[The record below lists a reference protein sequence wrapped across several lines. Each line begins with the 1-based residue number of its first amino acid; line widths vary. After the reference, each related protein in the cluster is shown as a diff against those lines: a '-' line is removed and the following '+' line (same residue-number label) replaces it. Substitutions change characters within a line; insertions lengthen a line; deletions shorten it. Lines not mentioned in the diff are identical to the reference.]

1 MPTRVG
7 HTESVRVQQ
16 ARWPTGER
24 AASTLTGMTM
34 TDSPLGAHLIGGE
47 WITAGPTTTS
57 ANPARPDEPVGEHPV
72 GDASTA
78 ADAVTAA
85 VDAKRMWRDMGY
97 KRRAEILEA
106 AAVLFDQR
114 ADELAMLATMEEG
127 KTLGESRGEAV
138 LSAETCR
145 YQAAI
150 VKMPTE
156 RIYPTAKPGETIR
169 TLRAPLGV
177 VGIVT
182 PWNFPI
188 LIPVWKIAPALA
200 AGNTV
205 VWKTASNTPLTSV
218 AIAKVFEDAGVP
230 AGALNLI
237 LGPGSMGGA
246 MIEDERVDGVTFTGS
261 VPVGFGIR
269 DAVTARNG
277 RVQLELGGHNPAI
290 VFDDADLDVAV
301 PLVVAGAMGSTG
313 QKCTATRRIIA
324 VGDVHDEL
332 VDRLVAAVKDLRIG
346 DGQDPNT
353 AIGPI
358 VAQGARDEVAAG
370 LDKAVSQGAEV
381 LATASTPD
389 TSSCFFA
396 PTLLSGT
403 TELDIW
409 TEEVFGPIS
418 TVVRVDSEDEA
429 FELANATEFGL
440 SASVFTTDM
449 WRVDRAVNE
458 LEAGIIKINAPTTG
472 SELHVP
478 FGGEKSSSGH
488 APREQGDTAHDFF
501 TRTRSVYIN
510 PGTPNPRA

>member
-1 MPTRVG
+1 
-7 HTESVRVQQ
+7 
-16 ARWPTGER
+16 
-24 AASTLTGMTM
+24 MT
-34 TDSPLGAHLIGGE
+34 TIDIPQGAHLIGGE
-47 WITAGPTTTS
+47 WISTGESTTTS
-57 ANPARPDEPVGEHPV
+57 INPARPNEPVGDYPV
-72 GDASTA
+72 GGASTA
-78 ADAVTAA
+78 ADAVSAA
-85 VDAKRMWRDMGY
+85 VEAKRSWRDIGF
-97 KRRAEILEA
+97 KRRAEILERA
-106 AAVLFDQR
+106 AILFEER
-114 ADELAMLATMEEG
+114 ADHLAMIATLEEG
-127 KTLGESRGEAV
+127 KVLAETRGEAM

-150 VKMPTE
+150 IKMSTE
-156 RIYPTAKPGETIR
+156 SVYPTAKPGELIR

-177 VGIVT
+177 VGVVT

-205 VWKTASNTPLTSV
+205 VWKTASNTPLVSV
-218 AIAKVFEDAGVP
+218 AIAKVFQDAGVP

-246 MIEDERVDGVTFTGS
+246 MIEDPRVDGVTFTGS

-269 DAVTARNG
+269 DAVSARNG

-301 PLVVAGAMGSTG
+301 PMVVAGAMGSTG

-324 VGDVHDEL
+324 VGGIYDEL
-332 VDRLVAAVKDLRIG
+332 LERMSSAVSELKIG
-346 DGQDPNT
+346 DGLDPDVG
-353 AIGPI
+353 IGPI
-358 VAQGARDEVAAG
+358 VAPRAHAEVAEG
-370 LDKAVSQGAEV
+370 LARAVSQGAEV
-381 LATASTPD
+381 VATASIPG
-389 TSSCFFA
+389 SSDCFFA
-396 PTLLSGT
+396 PTLLAGS

-409 TEEVFGPIS
+409 SEEVFGPIS
-418 TVVRVDSEDEA
+418 TVVRVDTEDEA
-429 FELANATEFGL
+429 FALANNTEFGL

-449 WRVDRAVNE
+449 WRVDRAVNT

-478 FGGEKSSSGH
+478 FGGEKQSSGH
-488 APREQGDTAHDFF
+488 AAREQGDTAHDFF

-510 PGTPNPRA
+510 PGTPNPYV

>member
-1 MPTRVG
+1 
-7 HTESVRVQQ
+7 
-16 ARWPTGER
+16 
-24 AASTLTGMTM
+24 MTT
-34 TDSPLGAHLIGGE
+34 TDIPAGAHLIGGE
-47 WITAGPTTTS
+47 WISAGSATATS
-57 ANPARPDEPVGEHPV
+57 INPARPDEPVGEHPV
-72 GDASTA
+72 GDAQTA
-78 ADAVTAA
+78 ADAVSAA
-85 VDAKRMWRDMGY
+85 VDAKSMWRDIGY
-97 KRRAEILEA
+97 KRRAEILER
-106 AAVLFDQR
+106 AAVLFEER
-114 ADELAMLATMEEG
+114 ADDLAMIATLEEG
-127 KTLGESRGEAV
+127 KMLAETRGEAL

-150 VKMPTE
+150 IKMPTE
-156 RIYPTAKPGETIR
+156 SVYPTAKPGETIR

-177 VGIVT
+177 VGVVT

-188 LIPVWKIAPALA
+188 LIPVWKLAPALA

-205 VWKTASNTPLTSV
+205 VWKTASNTPLVSV
-218 AIAKVFEDAGVP
+218 AIAQVFHDAGVP

-246 MIEDERVDGVTFTGS
+246 MIEDPRVDGVTFTGS

-277 RVQLELGGHNPAI
+277 RVQLELGGHNPAL

-301 PLVVAGAMGSTG
+301 PMIVAGAMGSTG
-313 QKCTATRRIIA
+313 QKCTATRRVIA
-324 VGDVHDEL
+324 VGSVYDQL
-332 VDRLVAAVKDLRIG
+332 VERMADSVSNLSIG
-346 DGQDPNT
+346 DGLDPNV

-358 VAQGARDEVAAG
+358 VAPRARAEVAEG
-370 LDKAVSQGAEV
+370 LEKAIAQGAEV
-381 LATASTPD
+381 VATASAPD
-389 TSSCFFA
+389 TSECFFA
-396 PTLLSGT
+396 PTLLTGST
-403 TELDIW
+403 ALDIW
-409 TEEVFGPIS
+409 KEEVFGPIS
-418 TVVRVDSEDEA
+418 TVVQVDSEDEA
-429 FELANATEFGL
+429 FALANDTEFGL

-449 WRVDRAVNE
+449 WKVDRAVNN

-510 PGTPNPRA
+510 PGTPNPY

>member
-1 MPTRVG
+1 MT
-7 HTESVRVQQ
+7 
-16 ARWPTGER
+16 
-24 AASTLTGMTM
+24 STAI
-34 TDSPLGAHLIGGE
+34 PEGAHLIGGE
-47 WITAGPTTTS
+47 WISTGSSTTTS
-57 ANPARPDEPVGEHPV
+57 INPARPDEPVGDHPV

-78 ADAVTAA
+78 ADAVSAA
-85 VDAKRMWRDMGY
+85 VDALSSWRNAGY
-97 KRRAEILEA
+97 KVR
-106 AAVLFDQR
+106 AAVLEKAAILFEER
-114 ADELAMLATMEEG
+114 ADELAMIGTLEEG
-127 KTLGESRGEAV
+127 KMLGEMRGEAM

-145 YQAAI
+145 YQAGI
-150 VKMPTE
+150 IKMPTE
-156 RIYPTAKPGETIR
+156 RIYPTGKPGETIR

-177 VGIVT
+177 VGVVT

-205 VWKTASNTPLTSV
+205 VWKTASNTPLVSV

-246 MIEDERVDGVTFTGS
+246 MIEDLRVDGVTFTGS

-290 VFDDADLDVAV
+290 VFDDANLDLAV
-301 PLVVAGAMGSTG
+301 PQIVAGAMGSTG

-324 VGDVHDEL
+324 VGGVYDEL
-332 VDRLVAAVKDLRIG
+332 VERLGQGVQALKIG
-346 DGQDPNT
+346 DGLDPDA

-358 VAQGARDEVAAG
+358 VAPRARAEVAEG
-370 LDKAVSQGAEV
+370 LEKAISQGAEV
-381 LATASTPD
+381 VATADTPD
-389 TSSCFFA
+389 TSECFFA
-396 PTLLSGT
+396 PTLLTGT

-418 TVVRVDSEDEA
+418 TVVKVDSDDEA
-429 FELANATEFGL
+429 FALANNTEFGL

-449 WRVDRAVNE
+449 WRVDRAVNT

-478 FGGEKSSSGH
+478 FGGEKASSGH

-510 PGTPNPRA
+510 PGSPNPYA

>member
-1 MPTRVG
+1 
-7 HTESVRVQQ
+7 
-16 ARWPTGER
+16 
-24 AASTLTGMTM
+24 MTSI
-34 TDSPLGAHLIGGE
+34 DIPVGAHLIGGE
-47 WITAGPTTTS
+47 WVRAGSGDATS
-57 ANPARPDEPVGEHPV
+57 INPARPDDPVGEYPL

-78 ADAVTAA
+78 SDAVGAA
-85 VDAKRMWRDMGY
+85 VEATQMWRDMGY
-97 KRRAEILEA
+97 KQRAAILEK
-106 AAVLFDQR
+106 AAVLFEQR
-114 ADELAMLATMEEG
+114 ADDLAMIGTLEEG
-127 KTLGESRGEAV
+127 KMLAEMRGEAM

-145 YQAAI
+145 YQAGI
-150 VKMPTE
+150 IKMPTE
-156 RIYPTAKPGETIR
+156 SIYPSAKPGETIR

-177 VGIVT
+177 VGVVT

-205 VWKTASNTPLTSV
+205 VWKTASNTPLVSV
-218 AIAKVFEDAGVP
+218 AIAKIFEDAGVP

-246 MIEDERVDGVTFTGS
+246 MIEDSRVDGVTFTGS

-269 DAVTARNG
+269 DKVTARNG

-290 VFDDADLDVAV
+290 VFEDADLSVAV
-301 PLVVAGAMGSTG
+301 PMVVAGAMGSTG
-313 QKCTATRRIIA
+313 QKCTATRRVIA
-324 VGDVHDEL
+324 VGSVYDEL
-332 VDRLVAAVKDLRIG
+332 VEKMASAVSGLSIG
-346 DGQDPNT
+346 DGLDPNA

-358 VAQGARDEVAAG
+358 VAPGARAEVAEG
-370 LDKAVSQGAEV
+370 LDKAVSQGAEIV
-381 LATASTPD
+381 ATAQVPD
-389 TSSCFFA
+389 TSDCFFA
-396 PTLLSGT
+396 PTLLTGT
-403 TELDIW
+403 TDLDIW

-429 FELANATEFGL
+429 FALANNTDFGL

-449 WRVDRAVNE
+449 WRVDRAVNT

-478 FGGEKSSSGH
+478 FGGEKQSSGH

-510 PGTPNPRA
+510 PGTPNPYS

>member
-1 MPTRVG
+1 M
-7 HTESVRVQQ
+7 
-16 ARWPTGER
+16 
-24 AASTLTGMTM
+24 STIEVPKG
-34 TDSPLGAHLIGGE
+34 GHLIGGE
-47 WITAGPTTTS
+47 WVSTGGGTATS
-57 ANPARPDEPVGEHPV
+57 INPARPNEPVGEHIV
-72 GDASTA
+72 GDSSTA

-85 VDAKRMWRDMGY
+85 VDAKNSWRDIGY
-97 KRRAEILEA
+97 KRRAEILEK
-106 AAVLFDQR
+106 AAVLFEER
-114 ADELAMLATMEEG
+114 AEELATIATLEEG
-127 KTLGESRGEAV
+127 KLLAETRGEAM

-150 VKMPTE
+150 IKMPTE
-156 RIYPTAKPGETIR
+156 SIYPSAKPGETIR

-177 VGIVT
+177 VGVVT

-205 VWKTASNTPLTSV
+205 VWKTASNTPLVSV
-218 AIAKVFEDAGVP
+218 AIAKVFQDAGVP

-246 MIEDERVDGVTFTGS
+246 MIEDPRVDGVTFTGS

-269 DAVTARNG
+269 DAVSARNG

-290 VFDDADLDVAV
+290 VFDDADLDFAV
-301 PLVVAGAMGSTG
+301 PMVVAGAMGSTG
-313 QKCTATRRIIA
+313 QKCTATRRVIA
-324 VGDVHDEL
+324 VGGVYDEL
-332 VDRLVAAVKDLRIG
+332 VEKMAENVKGLSIG
-346 DGQDPNT
+346 DGLDPNA

-358 VAQGARDEVAAG
+358 VAPGAHAEVQAG
-370 LDKAVSQGAEV
+370 LDKAIAQGAEV
-381 LATASTPD
+381 VAASHIPD
-389 TSSCFFA
+389 SSDCFFA
-396 PTLLSGT
+396 PTLLTGS

-409 TEEVFGPIS
+409 SEEVFGPIS
-418 TVVRVDSEDEA
+418 TVVKVDSEDEA

-440 SASVFTTDM
+440 SASVFTNDM

-510 PGTPNPRA
+510 PGRPKA

>member
-1 MPTRVG
+1 
-7 HTESVRVQQ
+7 
-16 ARWPTGER
+16 
-24 AASTLTGMTM
+24 MT
-34 TDSPLGAHLIGGE
+34 TIDIPQGAHLIGGE
-47 WITAGPTTTS
+47 WITTGNTTATS
-57 ANPARPDEPVGEHPV
+57 INPARPDEPVGQHPV

-78 ADAVTAA
+78 ADAVSAA
-85 VDAKRMWRDMGY
+85 VAAQAAWRSAGFR
-97 KRRAEILEA
+97 RRAEILER
-106 AAVLFDQR
+106 AAVLFEER
-114 ADELAMLATMEEG
+114 ADELAMIATLEEG
-127 KTLGESRGEAV
+127 KLLAETRGEAM

-145 YQAAI
+145 YQAAVI
-150 VKMPTE
+150 KMPTE
-156 RIYPTAKPGETIR
+156 QIYPSAKPGETIR

-177 VGIVT
+177 VGVVT

-188 LIPVWKIAPALA
+188 LIPVWKLAPALA

-205 VWKTASNTPLTSV
+205 VWKTASNTPLVSV
-218 AIAKVFEDAGVP
+218 AIAQVFHDAGVP

-246 MIEDERVDGVTFTGS
+246 MIEDPRVDGVTFTGS

-290 VFDDADLDVAV
+290 VFDDADLDLAV
-301 PLVVAGAMGSTG
+301 PLIVGGAMGSTG

-324 VGDVHDEL
+324 VGRVYDEL
-332 VDRLVAAVKDLRIG
+332 VERMGAAVRDLKIG
-346 DGQDPNT
+346 DGVDPSS

-358 VAQGARDEVAAG
+358 VAPGARAEVAEG
-370 LDKAVSQGAEV
+370 LDKAIAQGAEV
-381 LATASTPD
+381 VATATAPD
-389 TSSCFFA
+389 TSECFFA
-396 PTLLSGT
+396 PTLLTGS

-409 TEEVFGPIS
+409 SEEVFGPIS
-418 TVVRVDSEDEA
+418 TVISVASEDEA
-429 FELANATEFGL
+429 FSLANDTDFGL
-440 SASVFTTDM
+440 SASVFTNDL
-449 WRVDRAVNE
+449 WKVDRAVNT
-458 LEAGIIKINAPTTG
+458 LEAGIVKINAPTTG

-510 PGTPNPRA
+510 PGTPNPY

>member
-1 MPTRVG
+1 MQKVDIP
-7 HTESVRVQQ
+7 Q
-16 ARWPTGER
+16 
-24 AASTLTGMTM
+24 
-34 TDSPLGAHLIGGE
+34 GAHLIGGE
-47 WITAGPTTTS
+47 WISTGNSMTAS
-57 ANPARPDEPVGEHPV
+57 INPARPSEPVGEHPV

-78 ADAVTAA
+78 ADAVSAA
-85 VDAKRMWRDMGY
+85 CDAQKSWRALGY
-97 KRRAEILEA
+97 KRRAEILER
-106 AAVLFDQR
+106 AAVLFEER
-114 ADELAMLATMEEG
+114 ADELAMIGTLEEG
-127 KTLGESRGEAV
+127 KTLSEMRGEAM

-150 VKMPTE
+150 IKMPTE
-156 RIYPTAKPGETIR
+156 RIYPSAKPGETIR

-177 VGIVT
+177 VGVVT

-200 AGNTV
+200 AGNAV
-205 VWKTASNTPLTSV
+205 VWKTASNTPLVSV
-218 AIAKVFEDAGVP
+218 AVARVFHDAGLP
-230 AGALNLI
+230 PGALNLI

-246 MIEDERVDGVTFTGS
+246 MVADPRVDGVTFTGS

-269 DAVTARNG
+269 DSVSARNG

-301 PLVVAGAMGSTG
+301 PMIVAGAMGSTG

-324 VGDVHDEL
+324 VGSVYDEL
-332 VDRLVAAVKDLRIG
+332 VERLSSAVNALNIG
-346 DGQDPNT
+346 DGLDPNVQ
-353 AIGPI
+353 IGPI
-358 VAQGARDEVAAG
+358 VAPGARIEVAEA
-370 LDKAVSQGAEV
+370 LAKAVAQGAEV
-381 LATASTPD
+381 AATASIPE
-389 TSSCFFA
+389 TSECFFA
-396 PTLLSGT
+396 PTLLTGST
-403 TELDIW
+403 QLDIW

-418 TVVRVDSEDEA
+418 TVVQVETDDEA
-429 FELANATEFGL
+429 FALANNTDFGL

-449 WRVDRAVNE
+449 WRVDRVVNT

-478 FGGEKSSSGH
+478 FGGEKQSSGH

-510 PGTPNPRA
+510 PGTPNPYA

>member
-1 MPTRVG
+1 MQKVDIP
-7 HTESVRVQQ
+7 Q
-16 ARWPTGER
+16 
-24 AASTLTGMTM
+24 
-34 TDSPLGAHLIGGE
+34 GAHLIGGE
-47 WITAGPTTTS
+47 WISTGNSMTAS
-57 ANPARPDEPVGEHPV
+57 INPARPSEPVGEHPV

-78 ADAVTAA
+78 ADAVSAA
-85 VDAKRMWRDMGY
+85 CDAQKSWRALGY
-97 KRRAEILEA
+97 KRRAEILER
-106 AAVLFDQR
+106 AAVLFEER
-114 ADELAMLATMEEG
+114 ADELAMIGTLEEG
-127 KTLGESRGEAV
+127 KTLSEMRGEAM

-150 VKMPTE
+150 IKMPTE
-156 RIYPTAKPGETIR
+156 RIYPSAKPGETIR

-177 VGIVT
+177 VGVVT

-200 AGNTV
+200 AGNAV
-205 VWKTASNTPLTSV
+205 VWKTASNTPLVSV
-218 AIAKVFEDAGVP
+218 AVARVFHDAGLP
-230 AGALNLI
+230 PGALNLI

-246 MIEDERVDGVTFTGS
+246 MVADPRVDGVTFTGS

-269 DAVTARNG
+269 DSVSARNG

-301 PLVVAGAMGSTG
+301 PMIVAGAMGSTG

-324 VGDVHDEL
+324 VGSVYDEL
-332 VDRLVAAVKDLRIG
+332 VERLSSAVNALNIG
-346 DGQDPNT
+346 DGLDPNVQ
-353 AIGPI
+353 IGPI
-358 VAQGARDEVAAG
+358 VAPGARIEVAEA
-370 LDKAVSQGAEV
+370 LAKAVAQGAEV
-381 LATASTPD
+381 AATASIPE
-389 TSSCFFA
+389 TSECFFA
-396 PTLLSGT
+396 PTLLTGST
-403 TELDIW
+403 QLDIW

-418 TVVRVDSEDEA
+418 TVVQVETDDEA
-429 FELANATEFGL
+429 FALANNTDFGL

-449 WRVDRAVNE
+449 WRVDRAVNT

-478 FGGEKSSSGH
+478 FGGEKQSSGH

-510 PGTPNPRA
+510 PGTPNPYA

>member
-1 MPTRVG
+1 MTNIDIPT
-7 HTESVRVQQ
+7 
-16 ARWPTGER
+16 
-24 AASTLTGMTM
+24 
-34 TDSPLGAHLIGGE
+34 GAHLIGGE
-47 WITAGPTTTS
+47 WIASGNSSTTS
-57 ANPARPDEPVGEHPV
+57 INPARPDEPVGDHPV

-78 ADAVTAA
+78 SDAVSAA
-85 VDAKRMWRDMGY
+85 VDALSAWRNAGY
-97 KRRAEILEA
+97 KVRAAVLEK
-106 AAVLFDQR
+106 AAVLFEER
-114 ADELAMLATMEEG
+114 ADELAMIGTLEEG
-127 KTLGESRGEAV
+127 KMLGEMRGEAM

-145 YQAAI
+145 YQAAVI
-150 VKMPTE
+150 KMPTE
-156 RIYPTAKPGETIR
+156 SIYPSAKPGETIR

-177 VGIVT
+177 VGVVT

-205 VWKTASNTPLTSV
+205 VWKTASNTPLVSV
-218 AIAKVFEDAGVP
+218 AIAKVFADAGVP

-246 MIEDERVDGVTFTGS
+246 MIEDARVDGVTFTGS

-324 VGDVHDEL
+324 VGGVYDEL
-332 VDRLVAAVKDLRIG
+332 VERMSSAVSDLKIG
-346 DGQDPNT
+346 DGLDPDA

-358 VAQGARDEVAAG
+358 VAPGARAEVAEG
-370 LDKAVSQGAEV
+370 LERAISQGAEV
-381 LATASTPD
+381 VATANTPD
-389 TSSCFFA
+389 SSECFFA
-396 PTLLSGT
+396 PTLLTGS

-418 TVVRVDSEDEA
+418 TVVKVDSEDEA
-429 FELANATEFGL
+429 FALANDTEFGL
-440 SASVFTTDM
+440 SASVFSTDM
-449 WRVDRAVNE
+449 WRVDRAVNT

-478 FGGEKSSSGH
+478 FGGEKASSGH
-488 APREQGDTAHDFF
+488 APREQGDTANDFF

-510 PGTPNPRA
+510 PGTPNPY